1 MLAVPLDIAPVL
13 IVGAGPTGLAAAL
26 SLAKA
31 KLPVRI
37 VDQARRPAPHSRA
50 IGIQART
57 LELLEQ
63 HRIVEPF
70 LELGHRARVAHLV
83 SAGRRIAELDFDP
96 LQTRY
101 PYLLM
106 LEQTET
112 ERILTEHLASFDI
125 LIERGVKLSRC
136 RQDGETLRVLLE
148 HEDGREETLAPS
160 WLVAADGAH
169 STLRHLLGASFA
181 GHAFE
186 QTFLLADVAAEPGW
200 PDDEIHLHATH
211 DGLAGMLPLGHGRYR
226 IVADRPPRDAQGAER
241 EGAPAAQASS
251 ELGKGGAD
259 DDAPSLETC
268 RALVRERI
276 DPHLAIDE
284 LGWSSYFHLHSRMIE
299 HLRIGRVLFAGD
311 AAHVHSPAG
320 AQGMN
325 TGIQEAFNLG
335 WKLAR
340 VLTAGAPERLVDTYH
355 AERHPIE
362 REVLRQTSFITQ
374 VVEADHGPLKLLR
387 EHVVPVL
394 ASLGPV
400 RDALRR
406 SVSELA
412 VQYRR
417 SPLTLERVLD
427 GGPRAGERA
436 PTRCCGCWTAPGRR
450 ARRGARVRPA
460 RPRALHPAAA
470 RGGAGRRGGRCR
482 AGRRPGR
489 QPPGAGARPAD
500 AGCDPHLA
508 RDRYRRGRRAAA
520 RRGLWSYAAL
530 FLFDPARWL
539 PGRARPIRV
548 GRERAAQ
555 ALRDMVRGGRPA
567 RVTAG
572 KGGSKEK
579 GADMH
584 LACRRLVVC
593 GPSSRAACLP
603 RPA

>member
-340 VLTAGAPERLVDTYH
+340 VLTAGAPERLLDTYH

-436 PTRCCGCWTAPGRR
+436 PDALLRVLDGPLGGAPGV
-450 ARRGARVRPA
+450 ARVFDLHDPAHFTLLLLEAGPAGEAGDAVHAGDPDGSRLAQALDRLMPGAIRTWRVIDTDEDGAPPLDEVYGHTRPCFYLI
-460 RPRALHPAAA
+460 RPDGYLAA
-470 RGGAGRRGGRCR
+470 RGRSAS
-482 AGRRPGR
+482 
-489 QPPGAGARPAD
+489 D
-500 AGCDPHLA
+500 ANALLRHCETWFAAFD
-508 RDRYRRGRRAAA
+508 RRA
-520 RRGLWSYAAL
+520 
-530 FLFDPARWL
+530 
-539 PGRARPIRV
+539 
-548 GRERAAQ
+548 
-555 ALRDMVRGGRPA
+555 
-567 RVTAG
+567 
-572 KGGSKEK
+572 
-579 GADMH
+579 
-584 LACRRLVVC
+584 
-593 GPSSRAACLP
+593 
-603 RPA
+603 